1 MTKTE
6 FVKAYCDLCD
16 EGRRR
21 KFPDM
26 RPSER
31 AMSRVDD
38 QRSGERLWRK
48 NAAEL
53 RTKTLAQFREAAESL
68 KAKGAQQ

>member
-1 MTKTE
+1 
-6 FVKAYCDLCD
+6 
-16 EGRRR
+16 
-21 KFPDM
+21 M